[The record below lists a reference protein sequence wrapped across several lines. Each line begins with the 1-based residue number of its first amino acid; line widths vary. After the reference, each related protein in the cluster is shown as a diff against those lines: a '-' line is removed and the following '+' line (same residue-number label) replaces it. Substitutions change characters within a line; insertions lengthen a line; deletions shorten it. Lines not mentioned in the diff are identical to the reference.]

1 MRRGRLIRRAAAVL
15 LLAAVACA
23 GTAHAQAWPAKAV
36 KFVMPGPPASSPD
49 RTTRWFAERLSQKWG
64 VPVMVENRPG
74 ATAMIGTEYVARQP
88 ADGYTFLSTFTS
100 FVQAPILFPGCPY
113 DPEKDFVPVTQT
125 MTAEVI
131 LAVRAD
137 APYRTFA
144 DFVAGAKRDRL
155 AYGSFGNGSSFH
167 IYGETMKRA
176 LGIDLAH
183 VPYKG
188 EALILNDLLGGQIT
202 ASFNSIGTALPQ
214 IRAGKVRG
222 LALVGAT
229 RSAALPDVPAFPE
242 LGIAALNGGAWFGVF
257 AAAATPR
264 AIVERVSADLNAI
277 LAQPDTQKWLRDQG
291 LEPTGMTPERFGQFI
306 RADLAKW
313 RRMIADVGIKAD

>member
-1 MRRGRLIRRAAAVL
+1 MSPIRIAAIVL
-15 LLAAVACA
+15 ALGFASAAS
-23 GTAHAQAWPAKAV
+23 AQAWPTKTV
-36 KFVMPGPPASSPD
+36 KFVMPSPPASSPD

-64 VPVMVENRPG
+64 VPVVVENRPG
-74 ATAMIGTEYVARQP
+74 ATAMVGTEYVARQP
-88 ADGYTFLSTFTS
+88 ADGHTFLSTFTS
-100 FVQAPILFPGCPY
+100 FVQAPILFPNCPY
-113 DPEKDFVPVTQT
+113 DPEKDFAPVTQT

-137 APYRTFA
+137 SPYKTFA
-144 DFVAGAKRDRL
+144 DFVAGAKRDKL
-155 AYGSFGNGSSFH
+155 SYGSFGNGSSFH
-167 IYGETMKRA
+167 IYGETVKKS
-176 LGIDLAH
+176 LGLDIAH

-222 LALVGAT
+222 LALVGSS
-229 RSAALPDVPAFPE
+229 RSAALPDIPTFPE
-242 LGIAALNGGAWFGVF
+242 LGIATLNGGAWFGVF
-257 AAAATPR
+257 APVATPK
-264 AIVERVSADLNAI
+264 AIVERVSADINAI

-291 LEPTGMTPERFGQFI
+291 LEPTGMTPERFTQFI

-313 RRMIADVGIKAD
+313 RRMIADVGIKPE

>member
-1 MRRGRLIRRAAAVL
+1 MNAVRIGALLVALGFASAAS
-15 LLAAVACA
+15 
-23 GTAHAQAWPAKAV
+23 AQAWPAKTV
-36 KFVMPGPPASSPD
+36 KFVMPSPPASSPD

-64 VPVMVENRPG
+64 VPVVVENRPG
-74 ATAMIGTEYVARQP
+74 ATAMVGTEYVAKQP

-100 FVQAPILFPGCPY
+100 FVQAPILFPNCPY
-113 DPEKDFVPVTQT
+113 DPEKDFAPVTQT

-137 APYRTFA
+137 SPYKTFA
-144 DFVAGAKRDRL
+144 DLVAGAKRDKL
-155 AYGSFGNGSSFH
+155 SYGSFGNGSSFH
-167 IYGETMKRA
+167 IYGETIKKS
-176 LGIDLAH
+176 LGLDIAH

-214 IRAGKVRG
+214 IKAGKVRG

-229 RSAALPDVPAFPE
+229 RSAALPDIPTFPE
-242 LGIAALNGGAWFGVF
+242 LGIATLNGGAWFGVF
-257 AAAATPR
+257 AAAATPK
-264 AIVERVSADLNAI
+264 AIVERVSADINAI
-277 LAQPDTQKWLRDQG
+277 LAQAETQKWLRDQG
-291 LEPTGMTPERFGQFI
+291 LEPTGMAPDRFAQFI

-313 RRMIADVGIKAD
+313 RRMIADVGIKPE